1 MGKPSPIVGVRSGE
15 KRACAGP
22 VVREGGREGVG
33 ARAGEG
39 VGVSAGVGA
48 GVGVGARVWAWVR
61 WLSGQSGQACD
72 GLVFAR
78 FQRGEY
84 LVGGTR
90 IEHLLR
96 SEACAAGDE
105 DA

>member
-39 VGVSAGVGA
+39 VGVS
-48 GVGVGARVWAWVR
+48 ARVWAWVR